1 MTAGGSTSAGAG
13 VPGGAADEKKSA
25 STDQHINVKVMAPDQ
40 SEVFFKIKR
49 STPLL
54 KLMNA
59 YCERQGKQRQTVRF
73 MYDGHRV
80 EEHAT
85 PDQLDM
91 EDGDAIDAMVEQLGG
106 C

>member
-1 MTAGGSTSAGAG
+1 MTAGGSASD
-13 VPGGAADEKKSA
+13 VPEDKKAAA
-25 STDQHINVKVMAPDQ
+25 PTDQHINVKVMAPDQ
-40 SEVFFKIKR
+40 GEVFFKIKR

-59 YCERQGKQRQTVRF
+59 YCERQGKQRGTIRF
-73 MYDGHRV
+73 MYDGNRV

-91 EDGDAIDAMVEQLGG
+91 DDGDVIDAMVEQLGG